1 MRGKGN
7 RKYLAPSVLLL
18 TFGACTAH
26 RPASPPRAPVNAPD
40 HFLIVVLDASGT
52 ETTSEPLGTPA
63 CRSPLQDLDG
73 SRLTL
78 VRSSGGQGDYM
89 VDEGRYGVGAREL
102 LRVECATG
110 KPLAIVPR

>member
-1 MRGKGN
+1 MR
-7 RKYLAPSVLLL
+7 RALAALVLTLS
-18 TFGACTAH
+18 GCTAH
-26 RPASPPRAPVNAPD
+26 RPASPPRMPVDAPD
-40 HFLIVVLDASGT
+40 HFLIVLLDASGT

-63 CRSPLQDLDG
+63 CRSPLQDPDG

-78 VRSSGGQGDYM
+78 ERSRGGEGDYV

-102 LRVECATG
+102 LRVQCATG

>member
-1 MRGKGN
+1 MD
-7 RKYLAPSVLLL
+7 
-18 TFGACTAH
+18 
-26 RPASPPRAPVNAPD
+26 APD

-63 CRSPLQDLDG
+63 CRSPLQDPDG
-73 SRLTL
+73 TRLTL
-78 VRSSGGQGDYM
+78 ERSSGGKGDYA
-89 VDEGRYGVGAREL
+89 VDEGRYGVGAHEL